1 MQIKNKYF
9 ITLGLVLGLLLA
21 NQIFIQLSL
30 LNAQQDAR
38 IINIAGK
45 QRFYTQK
52 MYAALLEEELNQ
64 YDFSGT
70 LDTFR
75 LVNEELIHRSSG
87 DHWYQTKYDIFQLD
101 ELTGYIEELH
111 RIMALPEKEFI
122 TSIIEVQDIL
132 SDMLKLSDEVVTII
146 ENEQEFIIQRA
157 RIFELLITIL
167 SVLVIAYEVF
177 VVMLPVLKRLSISR
191 QELYVQTEKLKQL
204 IGMIGHDL
212 RSPLQ
217 NMKSR
222 IQLIRIKNPKQTQ
235 NDEDLDILMG
245 SLESAEQ
252 IVQLMLDK
260 NSEHPIQENRP
271 VHLSNILKDVKRDL
285 SPLIASTK
293 ATIHLNGEAEFD
305 SNRTELRLVFQNLI
319 SNAIKFAKKDTE
331 AIITIEVMDS
341 VSKLNIAVKDNGI
354 GISKELQLSIFDYRS
369 RGGFDKNGASGH
381 GIGLSHCKE
390 IISDIGGRIWVKSE
404 QGIGSEFH
412 LELPK

>member
-1 MQIKNKYF
+1 M
-9 ITLGLVLGLLLA
+9 
-21 NQIFIQLSL
+21 
-30 LNAQQDAR
+30 
-38 IINIAGK
+38 
-45 QRFYTQK
+45 YT
-52 MYAALLEEELNQ
+52 ALLEEELNLH
-64 YDFSGT
+64 DFLIT

-75 LVNEELIHRSSG
+75 LVNEELVHRSSG
-87 DHWYQTKYDIFQLD
+87 DHWYRTKYDIFQLG

-111 RIMALPEKEFI
+111 RITALPKKEFI
-122 TSIIEVQDIL
+122 TSIIEVQGIL
-132 SDMLKLSDEVVTII
+132 IDMLKLSDEVVTII

-157 RIFELLITIL
+157 RMFELLITIL

-177 VVMLPVLKRLSISR
+177 VVMLPVLKRISISR
-191 QELYVQTEKLKQL
+191 HELYVQTEKLKQL

-235 NDEDLDILMG
+235 NHEDLDILMG

-260 NSEHPIQENRP
+260 NSEHPIQENKAVR
-271 VHLSNILKDVKRDL
+271 LSYILKDVKRDL

-293 ATIHLNGEAEFD
+293 ATINLNGEAEFD
-305 SNRTELRLVFQNLI
+305 SNPTEIRLVFQNLI
-319 SNAIKFAKKDTE
+319 SNAIKFAKEDTE
-331 AIITIEVMDS
+331 AIITIEVMDT
-341 VSKLNIAVKDNGI
+341 VSQLNIAVKDNGI
-354 GISKELQLSIFDYRS
+354 GISKELQLSVFDYRT
-369 RGGFDKNGASGH
+369 RGNFDKNGASGY

-390 IISDIGGRIWVKSE
+390 IISDLGGRIWVKSE
-404 QGIGSEFH
+404 PDNGSEFH

>member
-1 MQIKNKYF
+1 VQIKNKYF

-45 QRFYTQK
+45 QRLNTQK
-52 MYAALLEEELNQ
+52 MYSTLLEEELNLQ
-64 YDFSGT
+64 DFSIT
-70 LDTFR
+70 LETFR

-87 DHWYQTKYDIFQLD
+87 GQWYQTKYDISQLD
-101 ELTGYIEELH
+101 ELTGHIEELQ
-111 RIMALPEKEFI
+111 RMIALPIKEFN
-122 TSIIEVQDIL
+122 TSIIEVQGLLI
-132 SDMLKLSDEVVTII
+132 DMLELSDEVVTII

-177 VVMLPVLKRLSISR
+177 VVMLPVLKRISISR

-217 NMKSR
+217 NIKTR

-235 NDEDLDILMG
+235 YHEDLDILMG

-260 NSEHPIQENRP
+260 NSEHPIQENSP
-271 VHLSNILKDVKRDL
+271 VRLSKILEDVKRDL

-293 ATIHLNGEAEFD
+293 ATINLTGEAELD
-305 SNRTELRLVFQNLI
+305 SNPTEIRLVFQNLI
-319 SNAIKFAKKDTE
+319 SNAIKFAKEDTE
-331 AIITIEVMDS
+331 GFITIEVKDT
-341 VSKLNIAVKDNGI
+341 VSQLNVAVKDNGI
-354 GISKELQLSIFDYRS
+354 GMSKELQSSIFDYRS
-369 RGGFDKNGASGH
+369 RGSFDKNGASGY

-390 IISDIGGRIWVKSE
+390 IISDLGGRIWVKSE
-404 QGIGSEFH
+404 PGKGSEFH

>member
-1 MQIKNKYF
+1 
-9 ITLGLVLGLLLA
+9 
-21 NQIFIQLSL
+21 
-30 LNAQQDAR
+30 
-38 IINIAGK
+38 
-45 QRFYTQK
+45 
-52 MYAALLEEELNQ
+52 
-64 YDFSGT
+64 
-70 LDTFR
+70 
-75 LVNEELIHRSSG
+75 
-87 DHWYQTKYDIFQLD
+87 
-101 ELTGYIEELH
+101 
-111 RIMALPEKEFI
+111 
-122 TSIIEVQDIL
+122 
-132 SDMLKLSDEVVTII
+132 
-146 ENEQEFIIQRA
+146 
-157 RIFELLITIL
+157 
-167 SVLVIAYEVF
+167 
-177 VVMLPVLKRLSISR
+177 
-191 QELYVQTEKLKQL
+191 
-204 IGMIGHDL
+204 
-212 RSPLQ
+212 
-217 NMKSR
+217 MKSR

-260 NSEHPIQENRP
+260 NLEHPIQENRP

-369 RGGFDKNGASGH
+369 RGGFDKNGAWGH
-381 GIGLSHCKE
+381 VIGLSHCKE

>member
-1 MQIKNKYF
+1 VQIKNKYF

-45 QRFYTQK
+45 QRLNTQK
-52 MYAALLEEELNQ
+52 MYSTLLEEELNLQ
-64 YDFSGT
+64 DFSIT
-70 LDTFR
+70 LETFR

-87 DHWYQTKYDIFQLD
+87 SQWYQTKYDISQLD
-101 ELTGYIEELH
+101 ELTGHIEELQ
-111 RIMALPEKEFI
+111 RMIALPIKEFN
-122 TSIIEVQDIL
+122 TSIIEVQGLLI
-132 SDMLKLSDEVVTII
+132 DMLELSDEVVNII

-177 VVMLPVLKRLSISR
+177 VVMLPVLKRISISR

-217 NMKSR
+217 NIKTR
-222 IQLIRIKNPKQTQ
+222 IQLIRIKNSKQPQ
-235 NDEDLDILMG
+235 YHEDLDILMG

-260 NSEHPIQENRP
+260 NSEHPIQENSSVR
-271 VHLSNILKDVKRDL
+271 LSNILEDVKRDL

-293 ATIHLNGEAEFD
+293 ATINLTGEAELD
-305 SNRTELRLVFQNLI
+305 SNPTEIRLVFQNLI
-319 SNAIKFAKKDTE
+319 SNAIKFAKEDTE
-331 AIITIEVMDS
+331 VFITIEVKDT
-341 VSKLNIAVKDNGI
+341 VSQLKVAVKDNGI
-354 GISKELQLSIFDYRS
+354 GMSKELQSSIFDYRS
-369 RGGFDKNGASGH
+369 RRSFDKNGASGY

-390 IISDIGGRIWVKSE
+390 IISDLG
-404 QGIGSEFH
+404 
-412 LELPK
+412 